1 MSKGKHP
8 VSNKSLANLNPITSP
23 EMAEEYRRKGYE
35 TRMRNKAIR
44 DEIKD
49 KMEQLA
55 KVMKEDEDAFSALDV
70 LRYNMYEALEDGD
83 KSEATRIAA
92 IIAEYESPKLQR
104 QEVNQT
110 INTTDMSDEELEA
123 EIAKLTVVK

>member
-55 KVMKEDEDAFSALDV
+55 KVMKDDEDAFSALDV

>member
-1 MSKGKHP
+1 MP
-8 VSNKSLANLNPITSP
+8 VTEKSLANLKPITSP
-23 EMAEEYRRKGYE
+23 EMAEEYRKKGYE

-44 DEIKD
+44 EEIKE

-55 KVMKEDEDAFSALDV
+55 KVIKDDETAFSALDV

-83 KSEATRIAA
+83 KQEATRIAA

-110 INTTDMSDEELEA
+110 INAGDLTDEELEA
-123 EIAKLTVVK
+123 EIIKLNIVPD

>member
-110 INTTDMSDEELEA
+110 ISTTDMSDEELEA

>member
-1 MSKGKHP
+1 
-8 VSNKSLANLNPITSP
+8 
-23 EMAEEYRRKGYE
+23 MAEEYRKKGYE

-44 DEIKD
+44 DEIKE

-55 KVMKEDEDAFSALDV
+55 KVIKEDEASFSALDV
-70 LRYNMYEALEDGD
+70 LRYNMYEALEEGD

-92 IIAEYESPKLQR
+92 IIAEYEAPKLQR

-110 INTTDMSDEELEA
+110 ISTSDLSDDELEA
-123 EIAKLTVVK
+123 EIAKLTLVK

>member
-8 VSNKSLANLNPITSP
+8 VSEKSMANLKPITSP
-23 EMAEEYRRKGYE
+23 EMAEEYRKKGYE

-55 KVMKEDEDAFSALDV
+55 KVIKEDENSFSALDV

-83 KSEATRIAA
+83 KGEATRIAA

-110 INTTDMSDEELEA
+110 INAGDLTDDELEA
-123 EIAKLTVVK
+123 EIAKLTVIK

>member
-1 MSKGKHP
+1 MKGKHP
-8 VSNKSLANLNPITSP
+8 VSEKSLSNLNPITSP
-23 EMAEEYRRKGYE
+23 EMAEEYRKKGLE

-44 DEIKD
+44 EEIKE

-55 KVMKEDEDAFSALDV
+55 KVIKEDENSFSALDV
-70 LRYNMYEALEDGD
+70 LRYNMYEALEEGD

-92 IIAEYESPKLQR
+92 IIAEYEAPKLQR

-110 INTTDMSDEELEA
+110 ISTSDLSDEELEV
-123 EIAKLTVVK
+123 EIAKLTLVK

>member
-8 VSNKSLANLNPITSP
+8 VSDKSLSNLNPITSP
-23 EMAEEYRRKGYE
+23 EMAEEYRKKGLE

-44 DEIKD
+44 EEIKD

-55 KVMKEDEDAFSALDV
+55 KVLKEDENSFSALDV
-70 LRYNMYEALEDGD
+70 LRYNMYEALEEGD
-83 KSEATRIAA
+83 KGEATRIAA
-92 IIAEYESPKLQR
+92 IIAEYEAPKLQR

-110 INTTDMSDEELEA
+110 INAGDLSDDELEM
-123 EIAKLTVVK
+123 EIAKLTVIK

>member
-8 VSNKSLANLNPITSP
+8 VSDKSLSNLKPITSP
-23 EMAEEYRRKGYE
+23 EMAEVYRQKGYE
-35 TRMRNKAIR
+35 TRMKNKAIR
-44 DEIKD
+44 DEIKE

-55 KVMKEDEDAFSALDV
+55 KVLKEDEAAFSALDV

>member
-1 MSKGKHP
+1 MKTKHP
-8 VSNKSLANLNPITSP
+8 VSDKSLSNLKPITSP
-23 EMAEEYRRKGYE
+23 EMAEEYRKKGLE

-55 KVMKEDEDAFSALDV
+55 KVIKEDENSFSALDV

-83 KSEATRIAA
+83 KQEATRIAA

-104 QEVNQT
+104 QEVSQT
-110 INTTDMSDEELEA
+110 INAGDLSDEELEM
-123 EIAKLTVVK
+123 EIAKLTVIQ

>member
-1 MSKGKHP
+1 MP
-8 VSNKSLANLNPITSP
+8 VTEKSLANLKPITSP

-44 DEIKD
+44 EEIKE

-55 KVMKEDEDAFSALDV
+55 KVIKDDETAFSALDV

-83 KSEATRIAA
+83 KQEATRIAA

-110 INTTDMSDEELEA
+110 IHAGDLTDEELEA
-123 EIAKLTVVK
+123 EIIKLNIVPN

>member
-8 VSNKSLANLNPITSP
+8 VSDKSLSNLNPITSP
-23 EMAEEYRRKGYE
+23 EMAEEYRKKGLE

-44 DEIKD
+44 EEIKD

-55 KVMKEDEDAFSALDV
+55 KVLKEDEAAFSALDV
-70 LRYNMYEALEDGD
+70 LRYNMYEALEEGD
-83 KSEATRIAA
+83 KGEATRIAA
-92 IIAEYESPKLQR
+92 IIAEYEAPKLQR

-110 INTTDMSDEELEA
+110 INAGDLSDDELEM
-123 EIAKLTVVK
+123 EIAKLTVIK

>member
-1 MSKGKHP
+1 MKRKHP
-8 VSNKSLANLNPITSP
+8 VSDKSLSNLNPITSP
-23 EMAEEYRRKGYE
+23 EMAEEYRKKGLE

-44 DEIKD
+44 EEIKE

-55 KVMKEDEDAFSALDV
+55 KVIKEDENSFSALDV
-70 LRYNMYEALEDGD
+70 LRYNMYEALEEGD

-92 IIAEYESPKLQR
+92 IIAEYEAPKLQR

-110 INTTDMSDEELEA
+110 ISTSDLSDEELEV
-123 EIAKLTVVK
+123 EIAKLTLVK

>member
-23 EMAEEYRRKGYE
+23 EMAEEYRQKGYE

-55 KVMKEDEDAFSALDV
+55 KVMKDDEDAFSALDV

-110 INTTDMSDEELEA
+110 ISTTDMSDEELEA

>member
-1 MSKGKHP
+1 MKGKHP
-8 VSNKSLANLNPITSP
+8 VSDKSLSNLNPITSP
-23 EMAEEYRRKGYE
+23 EMAEEYRKKGLE

-44 DEIKD
+44 EEIKE

-55 KVMKEDEDAFSALDV
+55 KVIKEDENSFSALDV
-70 LRYNMYEALEDGD
+70 LRYNMYEALEEGD

-92 IIAEYESPKLQR
+92 IIAEYEAPKLQR

-110 INTTDMSDEELEA
+110 ISTADLSDEELEV
-123 EIAKLTVVK
+123 EIAKLTLVK

>member
-1 MSKGKHP
+1 MKGKHP
-8 VSNKSLANLNPITSP
+8 VSDKSLSNLNPITSP
-23 EMAEEYRRKGYE
+23 EMAEEYRKKGLE

-44 DEIKD
+44 EEIKE

-55 KVMKEDEDAFSALDV
+55 KVIKEDENSFSALDV
-70 LRYNMYEALEDGD
+70 LRYNMYEALEEGD

-92 IIAEYESPKLQR
+92 IIAEYEAPKLQR

-110 INTTDMSDEELEA
+110 ISTSDLSDEELEV
-123 EIAKLTVVK
+123 EIAKLTLVK

>member
-1 MSKGKHP
+1 MGKVKHP
-8 VSNKSLANLNPITSP
+8 VSEKSLANLKPITSP
-23 EMAEEYRRKGYE
+23 EMAEEYRQKGYE

-55 KVMKEDEDAFSALDV
+55 KVIKEDETAFSALDV
-70 LRYNMYEALEDGD
+70 LRYSMYEALESGE
-83 KSEATRIAA
+83 KQEATRIAA

-110 INTTDMSDEELEA
+110 ISTADLSDEELEE
-123 EIAKLTVVK
+123 EIAKLRLVK